1 MHIVNFIYNEE
12 QISIYALYPI
22 LVNKSRFKDLGF
34 NFNFY
39 KKISPKIYDCDYL
52 IIFSKA
58 IQKLLKK
65 KKSIFSKDDEIIK
78 FLIDA
83 KSRVKKVIWFD
94 TSDSTS
100 VTHFEVMPFID
111 LYLKKQIFVDKKN
124 YQKKLYGGRIFT
136 DYYHKKYSINDEK
149 IFNQYFPLK
158 KKYFSKL
165 QLSWNVG
172 IGNILETFDEIKV
185 LFRKLF
191 PLNFHTLPNP
201 NFQDPS
207 KKKIIDFFFR
217 GSLNYER
224 KTINFHRELLIK
236 KLKTVQKRLK
246 LNGVSRN
253 DFFNEDNLNNKTF
266 LKANGRLSL
275 KEYNYLMSIAKFGLS
290 PFGWGEIGA
299 RDFEIF
305 VNGSLLIKPDMSHL
319 ETYPV
324 FYKPMKTYVPI
335 RWDFDDLEYRMSDLI
350 NNKKKIEEISLNGQ
364 ENYRDIISSDGMENF
379 CKWFENQI
387 KL

>member
-1 MHIVNFIYNEE
+1 MNIVNFIYNEE

-111 LYLKKQIFVDKKN
+111 LYLKKQIFLDKKN

-136 DYYHKKYSINDEK
+136 DYYHK
-149 IFNQYFPLK
+149 
-158 KKYFSKL
+158 
-165 QLSWNVG
+165 
-172 IGNILETFDEIKV
+172 NIL
-185 LFRKLF
+185 
-191 PLNFHTLPNP
+191 
-201 NFQDPS
+201 
-207 KKKIIDFFFR
+207 
-217 GSLNYER
+217 
-224 KTINFHRELLIK
+224 
-236 KLKTVQKRLK
+236 
-246 LNGVSRN
+246 
-253 DFFNEDNLNNKTF
+253 
-266 LKANGRLSL
+266 
-275 KEYNYLMSIAKFGLS
+275 
-290 PFGWGEIGA
+290 
-299 RDFEIF
+299 
-305 VNGSLLIKPDMSHL
+305 
-319 ETYPV
+319 
-324 FYKPMKTYVPI
+324 
-335 RWDFDDLEYRMSDLI
+335 
-350 NNKKKIEEISLNGQ
+350 
-364 ENYRDIISSDGMENF
+364 
-379 CKWFENQI
+379 
-387 KL
+387 